1 MDLTWIAVP
10 IAIAIAPLILG
21 LVFVIRKMLKVDGIE
36 EELREMHKHA
46 YNGIHDLQLSVQSHL
61 AEADS
66 RDKMIKERVDRIE
79 ERINRKW
86 NGVSKHD

>member
-36 EELREMHKHA
+36 EELRTCLL
-46 YNGIHDLQLSVQSHL
+46 YTSPSP
-61 AEADS
+61 
-66 RDKMIKERVDRIE
+66 RD
-79 ERINRKW
+79 
-86 NGVSKHD
+86 